1 MSQGRA
7 PCRGSRGGS
16 SPPLPASGGSR
27 RPSLGWWLPPS
38 LSASVFTWLLL
49 CVPVSPLL
57 CLLRTLSLGLGPPPS
72 KRTSSQT
79 LHFITSAEILFE
91 IRPHS
96 EFSAEFFRRMLFNQG
111 NCPSLEGPEISRASL
126 SLGFPSKESAYSE
139 GDTGSLPG
147 WGRSPGGGHGNPLQ
161 YSGLENP
168 VDRVAW
174 RATFHGVSKSQ
185 TRLKQP
191 SNATSGDGGKK
202 ALN

>member
-16 SPPLPASGGSR
+16 SLPLPASGGSR
-27 RPSLGWWLPPS
+27 HPSLGWWLPPS
-38 LSASVFTWLLL
+38 LSASVFMWLLL

-111 NCPSLEGPEISRASL
+111 NCPSPGGPEISRVSL

-139 GDTGSLPG
+139 GDRFPAWVGKTPWRRAWQPTPAFWPGESRGQRSLEGYLP
-147 WGRSPGGGHGNPLQ
+147 WGLQ
-161 YSGLENP
+161 ESDTTE
-168 VDRVAW
+168 
-174 RATFHGVSKSQ
+174 AT
-185 TRLKQP
+185 
-191 SNATSGDGGKK
+191 
-202 ALN
+202 